1 MALSTNFPHNRKRTL
16 YVGGFGE
23 EVDEKILHAGFLP
36 FGEIV
41 GISIPMDYETGKHR
55 GFGYAFLFYFLKLQL

>member
-1 MALSTNFPHNRKRTL
+1 MAAYTNFPHNRKRTL

-23 EVDEKILHAGFLP
+23 EVTEKLLHGGFIP

-41 GISIPMDYETGKHR
+41 TISLPIDYETGKHR
-55 GFGYAFLFYFLKLQL
+55 GFA